1 METIALLKLPMLT
14 LGCRLAEDIMTVK
27 FSVPSFSL
35 SLVIEILNTTRV
47 SPAGTVTLNGPE

>member
-1 METIALLKLPMLT
+1 METKALLTLPMLT

-27 FSVPSFSL
+27 FSVPSFLL
-35 SLVIEILNTTRV
+35 SFVIEILNITRV